1 VDKKNSTLDDEKN
14 SLLDWDKIMKTV
26 REDDRAKE
34 EMAFRRYRARIQ
46 QSEPG
51 QFKKEAS
58 DTDTQQHT
66 KTALRLFEPKQLKWA
81 ASETSEMEAIRQR
94 IGTEFEKRSPISL
107 KLYSAELYVL
117 DRDSALLIF
126 KKGDEL
132 ATDLNGKI
140 IDFFLIEEPS
150 SSFSETIQEEEVV
163 INFQKLGIAIEEY
176 AKVAFRIHLDEAV
189 VIEERLGD
197 EHP

>member
-1 VDKKNSTLDDEKN
+1 MDEKNSTLDDEKN
-14 SLLDWDKIMKTV
+14 SLLDWDRIMETV
-26 REDDRAKE
+26 REEDRAE
-34 EMAFRRYRARIQ
+34 EKMAFRRYLARVQ
-46 QSEPG
+46 QSE
-51 QFKKEAS
+51 
-58 DTDTQQHT
+58 TQQRT
-66 KTALRLFEPKQLKWA
+66 GTVFPLFEPRQLAWA

-94 IGTEFEKRSPISL
+94 IGAEFEKRSPINL

-132 ATDLNGKI
+132 AADLNGKT

-150 SSFSETIQEEEVV
+150 SLFSETIQEEEVV
-163 INFQKLGIAIEEY
+163 IDFQKLGISIEEY
-176 AKVAFRIHLDEAV
+176 AKVAFKIHLDEAA

-197 EHP
+197 ERT